1 MNNCTVIKIQFETI
15 VTAIKGL
22 TETSYKT
29 RSATRVHYLQTDGT
43 VASVRYDPGQL
54 KMVLDQHEG
63 ELPYL
68 TGDNILHVH
77 PEHLK
82 DIQTSVIR
90 YHY

>member
-1 MNNCTVIKIQFETI
+1 MANYTVIKIQFETL
-15 VTAIKGL
+15 VTER
-22 TETSYKT
+22 TTSYNT

-43 VASVRYDPGQL
+43 VASVRYDPGEL

-63 ELPYL
+63 KLPYL
-68 TGDNILHVH
+68 TDDNVLHAH

-90 YHY
+90 YFK

>member
-1 MNNCTVIKIQFETI
+1 MNNYTVIKIQFETI
-15 VTAIKGL
+15 VTER
-22 TETSYKT
+22 TTSYNT

-43 VASVRYDPGQL
+43 VASVRYDPGEL

-63 ELPYL
+63 KLPYL
-68 TGDNILHVH
+68 TDDNVLHAH

-90 YHY
+90 YY

>member
-1 MNNCTVIKIQFETI
+1 MNNYTVIKIQFETI
-15 VTAIKGL
+15 VTER
-22 TETSYKT
+22 TTSYNT

-43 VASVRYDPGQL
+43 VASVRYDPGEL

-63 ELPYL
+63 RLPYL
-68 TGDNILHVH
+68 TDDNVLHAH

-90 YHY
+90 YY

>member
-1 MNNCTVIKIQFETI
+1 MANYTVIKIQFETL
-15 VTAIKGL
+15 VTER
-22 TETSYKT
+22 TTSYNT

-43 VASVRYDPGQL
+43 VASLRYDPGEL

-63 ELPYL
+63 KLPYL
-68 TGDNILHVH
+68 TDDNVLHAH

-90 YHY
+90 YFK

>member
-1 MNNCTVIKIQFETI
+1 MNNYTVIKIQFETI
-15 VTAIKGL
+15 L
-22 TETSYKT
+22 TESSFSYNT

-43 VASVRYDPGQL
+43 VASVRYDPGEL

-63 ELPYL
+63 KLPYL
-68 TGDNILHVH
+68 TDDNVLHAH

-90 YHY
+90 YFK

>member
-1 MNNCTVIKIQFETI
+1 MSNYTVIKIQFETL
-15 VTAIKGL
+15 VTER
-22 TETSYKT
+22 TTSYNT

-43 VASVRYDPGQL
+43 VASVRYDPGEL

-63 ELPYL
+63 KLPYL
-68 TGDNILHVH
+68 TDDNVLHAH

-90 YHY
+90 YFK

>member
-1 MNNCTVIKIQFETI
+1 MANYTVIKIQFETL
-15 VTAIKGL
+15 VTER
-22 TETSYKT
+22 TTSYNT

-43 VASVRYDPGQL
+43 VASLRYDPGEL

-63 ELPYL
+63 RLPYL
-68 TGDNILHVH
+68 TDDNVLHAH

-90 YHY
+90 YFK

>member
-1 MNNCTVIKIQFETI
+1 MANYTVIKIQFETL
-15 VTAIKGL
+15 VTER
-22 TETSYKT
+22 TTSYNT

-43 VASVRYDPGQL
+43 VASVRYDPGEL

-63 ELPYL
+63 EQPYL
-68 TGDNILHVH
+68 TGDGVLHAH

-90 YHY
+90 YFK